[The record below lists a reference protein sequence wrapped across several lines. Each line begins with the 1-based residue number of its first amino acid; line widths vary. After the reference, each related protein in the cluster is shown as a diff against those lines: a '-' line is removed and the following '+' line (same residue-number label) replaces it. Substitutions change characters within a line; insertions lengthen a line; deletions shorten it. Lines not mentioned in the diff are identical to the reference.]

1 MTGCIIGKIVLERY
15 CIESIIHEGS
25 MSIVY
30 QAVDVYDN
38 LKVVIKKCSLK
49 DSMSICA
56 LKNEYKILNNLHYK
70 GIPGVYNY
78 ISDSGYDYLIMEY
91 IEGHTLESILINQ
104 SVNIQDILSIMEE
117 LCRILIYLHN
127 HRYKVYHCDIK
138 PSNIIIS
145 NKGQVFLIDYG
156 VSVYDNN
163 SIGQC
168 FGTQG
173 YAAPEQFDICQ
184 SVDARTD
191 IYSLGVLIDSMLKC
205 CGNTRYTSMLKKIT
219 GRCSH
224 EAVCCRYSDVSEI
237 LTEIM
242 YMTGMDGTVKILYA

>member
-30 QAVDVYDN
+30 QAVDVHDN
-38 LKVVIKKCSLK
+38 LKVVIKKCGLK

-104 SVNIQDILSIMEE
+104 SVNIQDILSIMEG

-138 PSNIIIS
+138 PSNITIS

-163 SIGQC
+163 RTG
-168 FGTQG
+168 
-173 YAAPEQFDICQ
+173 CQ

-205 CGNTRYTSMLKKIT
+205 CGNTRYTSMLKRIT